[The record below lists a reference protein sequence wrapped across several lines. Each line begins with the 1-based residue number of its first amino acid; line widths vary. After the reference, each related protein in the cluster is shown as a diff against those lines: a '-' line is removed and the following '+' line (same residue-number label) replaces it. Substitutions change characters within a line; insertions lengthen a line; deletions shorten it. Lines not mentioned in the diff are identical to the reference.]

1 MSMPYAFTPE
11 PETFDPWSDCDWA
24 DFRDGTEVVSEN
36 CHRILGWR
44 LGMTDDEIERYEADL
59 VDVWED
65 LTETG
70 RSRYVDAFKR
80 VNPEKVREMFNKWY
94 WQSGRARYSPDGE

>member
-1 MSMPYAFTPE
+1 M
-11 PETFDPWSDCDWA
+11 
-24 DFRDGTEVVSEN
+24 
-36 CHRILGWR
+36 
-44 LGMTDDEIERYEADL
+44 
-59 VDVWED
+59 WED

-94 WQSGRARYSPDGE
+94 WQSGRARYAQDE